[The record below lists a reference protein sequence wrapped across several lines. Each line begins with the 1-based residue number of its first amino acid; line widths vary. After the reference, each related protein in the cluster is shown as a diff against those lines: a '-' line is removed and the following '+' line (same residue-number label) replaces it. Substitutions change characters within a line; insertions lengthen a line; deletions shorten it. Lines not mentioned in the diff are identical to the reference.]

1 MVYLYIDN
9 NLVCSMK
16 EKTAEK
22 VIKIL
27 IREKYKNV
35 KLKCGKLTIIPKW
48 WSCISPVINIIFV
61 NTIHGMVKQKVKGWR
76 WKILIK
82 LLNSIKRLIN

>member
-35 KLKCGKLTIIPKW
+35 KFKCGKLTIIPK
-48 WSCISPVINIIFV
+48 
-61 NTIHGMVKQKVKGWR
+61 
-76 WKILIK
+76 
-82 LLNSIKRLIN
+82 